1 MFVCFFPCSCVV
13 PDFKPQ
19 NWAFRCRRT
28 CKCELCWNSVPRVK
42 LWWHMYAALTRRWL
56 SFQAL
61 HAYTYCTR
69 CPAVIDSQEQL
80 IVCMWVLLL
89 SQSLLSFSLSL
100 SPITLFS
107 TSSFTHPISLS
118 LSFSITLEQSL
129 SLSSPSTKNYSSL
142 FPSASTSS
150 ASLRNNAAN

>member
-13 PDFKPQ
+13 PDLKPQ

-42 LWWHMYAALTRRWL
+42 PWWHMYAALTRRWL

-100 SPITLFS
+100 SYHPLFHFFFHSPYFSVSVFFHHSWTKSFFILTVNKKLQFTLPVS
-107 TSSFTHPISLS
+107 INKQCLS
-118 LSFSITLEQSL
+118 
-129 SLSSPSTKNYSSL
+129 P
-142 FPSASTSS
+142 
-150 ASLRNNAAN
+150 